1 VESYL
6 EDMTKESAL
15 EQQVRAVQKLEAVG
29 RLAGGVAHDFNNI
42 LVVIKLSTE
51 MMLGQVAP
59 DNPLSKL
66 LLQVSNAADRAAT
79 LTKQMLA
86 FSRRQMMMVRVV
98 SINSVVSDTSHM
110 LRRIIGEDVHLVT
123 KLAENLAHTKLDP
136 DQLGQVIMNLAVNSR
151 DAMPGG
157 GTLSIETANT
167 DLDEAYAKTHPP
179 VQPGSYVKLTVSDTG
194 TGIAKADLPRVF
206 DPFFT
211 TKELGKGTGLGLSI
225 VYGIVKQCG
234 GYIWV
239 YSEPGQG
246 TMFELYFPTTNAA
259 LEVFPWRTDVV
270 RQASGQTIL
279 VVEDE
284 PQIRG
289 NVRDCLH
296 QMGFTVLEAA
306 SGHAALELCAQK
318 PGEIDLVMTDLV
330 MPGMGGQAMAK
341 QLVERFPTIQFL
353 YTSGYT
359 EDNDTRREMLK
370 EGISFL
376 EKPFSV
382 TDLSHAVHRV
392 LALRSH
398 RMEKQ
403 NPNIVRGSEA

>member
-1 VESYL
+1 
-6 EDMTKESAL
+6 
-15 EQQVRAVQKLEAVG
+15 
-29 RLAGGVAHDFNNI
+29 
-42 LVVIKLSTE
+42 
-51 MMLGQVAP
+51 
-59 DNPLSKL
+59 
-66 LLQVSNAADRAAT
+66 
-79 LTKQMLA
+79 
-86 FSRRQMMMVRVV
+86 
-98 SINSVVSDTSHM
+98 
-110 LRRIIGEDVHLVT
+110 
-123 KLAENLAHTKLDP
+123 
-136 DQLGQVIMNLAVNSR
+136 
-151 DAMPGG
+151 
-157 GTLSIETANT
+157 
-167 DLDEAYAKTHPP
+167 
-179 VQPGSYVKLTVSDTG
+179 
-194 TGIAKADLPRVF
+194 
-206 DPFFT
+206 
-211 TKELGKGTGLGLSI
+211 